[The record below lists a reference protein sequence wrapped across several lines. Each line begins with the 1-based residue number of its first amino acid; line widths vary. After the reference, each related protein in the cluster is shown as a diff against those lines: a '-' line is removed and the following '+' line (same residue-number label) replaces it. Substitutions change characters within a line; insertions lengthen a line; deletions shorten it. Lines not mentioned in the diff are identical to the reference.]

1 MNSKYARTMQSKS
14 EVDMR
19 TVSLSYI
26 APCIRESLYRKGA
39 SASCLCRDREMHTEI
54 ARLEKELRLVAA
66 KRDRLDVPALEGQG
80 SIIVASKEE
89 GDLAALSDSVLSLS
103 QEQRELEQ
111 AVASLQTERDRT
123 LDKIHEHLQQLH
135 QQELRLG
142 GHTTASS
149 SSADSFPE
157 HRQVH
162 GRHSGYHADALKVA
176 QDDVSKLE
184 RQLRAVQR
192 RRGSAAVALEKASV
206 AYAGALGRLR

>member
-1 MNSKYARTMQSKS
+1 
-14 EVDMR
+14 
-19 TVSLSYI
+19 
-26 APCIRESLYRKGA
+26 
-39 SASCLCRDREMHTEI
+39 MHTEI